1 MGANETL
8 QLISKQWC
16 DLYDLMKLTQVGK
29 NNALKLR
36 KEIKIELENSGYKL
50 PNNLL
55 PMCEVVTK
63 LKINIPYLQKMAKQK
78 GVNNEIN

>member
-1 MGANETL
+1 MGASETL

-36 KEIKIELENSGYKL
+36 KEIKIELENNGYKL

-63 LKINIPYLQKMAKQK
+63 LKINIPYLQKMANQK

>member
-1 MGANETL
+1 MGANEIL

-36 KEIKIELENSGYKL
+36 KELKIELESNGYKL

-55 PMCEVVTK
+55 PMCEVVNK

-78 GVNNEIN
+78 GLAYEID